1 MSGEHTKACGTHGST
16 VGLMFHP
23 SAFDYPLSWGF
34 LLSVVVVL
42 LLFVGMSQGL
52 MVRQLHEQ
60 SSGRVFEGRPACR
73 ESSYVVQRVD
83 GLIGYIPYRQV
94 HDLIM
99 GPTEG
104 VRISRRAIGFIGSQ
118 FDYRLLRSPKIKAT
132 LPNTL
137 YLPNSQQNT
146 FNDEVGFVHPTQ
158 FAMLAE
164 DSTGDAAISDG
175 TTFWSRDHKLGVST
189 QAILPLYNAA
199 KRAFIAAME
208 EYKRLG
214 DCDDGLESEVM
225 GCIVRLSCCSAPI
238 SALPGT
244 QEIKNELSEQV
255 LHELKIS
262 RNWAGLHVADN
273 CCFHYRRRLM
283 LRILKDST
291 CKLENASP
299 GFSVEVSEVW
309 KEELDW
315 NEMLIKR
322 YIGREALWLHRRF
335 LSLCWMKQFSTNLHD
350 VSCHSDL
357 KISTSD
363 SFNSFIDN
371 ELQLLNSCSTVPDND
386 FEDFQAQA
394 TYSATY
400 TLWVTK
406 QIPEIWS
413 EFQEKLTI
421 GNLKT
426 MLSKVCPERSFLW
439 DSLID

>member
-1 MSGEHTKACGTHGST
+1 M
-16 VGLMFHP
+16 
-23 SAFDYPLSWGF
+23 
-34 LLSVVVVL
+34 
-42 LLFVGMSQGL
+42 
-52 MVRQLHEQ
+52 
-60 SSGRVFEGRPACR
+60 
-73 ESSYVVQRVD
+73 
-83 GLIGYIPYRQV
+83 
-94 HDLIM
+94 
-99 GPTEG
+99 
-104 VRISRRAIGFIGSQ
+104 
-118 FDYRLLRSPKIKAT
+118 
-132 LPNTL
+132 N
-137 YLPNSQQNT
+137 YLAWN
-146 FNDEVGFVHPTQ
+146 HRCW
-158 FAMLAE
+158 L
-164 DSTGDAAISDG
+164 
-175 TTFWSRDHKLGVST
+175 VSHMT
-189 QAILPLYNAA
+189 
-199 KRAFIAAME
+199 R
-208 EYKRLG
+208 
-214 DCDDGLESEVM
+214 
-225 GCIVRLSCCSAPI
+225 
-238 SALPGT
+238 
-244 QEIKNELSEQV
+244 EQV
-255 LHELKIS
+255 MHELKKS

-299 GFSVEVSEVW
+299 GYSVEVSEVW

-335 LSLCWMKQFSTNLHD
+335 LSLCWMKQFATNLHD

-371 ELQLLNSCSTVPDND
+371 ELHLLNSCSTILDND

-400 TLWVTK
+400 ILWLTK
-406 QIPEIWS
+406 QIPEFWS

-426 MLSKVCPERSFLW
+426 MLSKVCPERSFPW

>member
-1 MSGEHTKACGTHGST
+1 M
-16 VGLMFHP
+16 
-23 SAFDYPLSWGF
+23 D
-34 LLSVVVVL
+34 L
-42 LLFVGMSQGL
+42 LLQFQHIL
-52 MVRQLHEQ
+52 ETD
-60 SSGRVFEGRPACR
+60 P
-73 ESSYVVQRVD
+73 
-83 GLIGYIPYRQV
+83 LI
-94 HDLIM
+94 
-99 GPTEG
+99 
-104 VRISRRAIGFIGSQ
+104 
-118 FDYRLLRSPKIKAT
+118 
-132 LPNTL
+132 
-137 YLPNSQQNT
+137 
-146 FNDEVGFVHPTQ
+146 DEVGFVHPTQ
-158 FAMLAE
+158 FATLTE

-175 TTFWSRDHKLGVST
+175 TTFWCRDHKLGVST

-214 DCDDGLESEVM
+214 DDGLESEVM
-225 GCIVRLSCCSAPI
+225 KHSKALLLLSSDFGTAWNSRKSLAIYSRGISDTNSICRKLVVSKKQQLSMYMGELLLSALVLSCSPKSDQAWSHRRWVIKSIRGKCSD
-238 SALPGT
+238 L
-244 QEIKNELSEQV
+244 QEILGKESELVEKIAERSKMNYRAWNHRCWLVSYMTREQV
-255 LHELKIS
+255 LHELKKS

-273 CCFHYRRRLM
+273 CCFHYRRRLI
-283 LRILKDST
+283 LWILKDS
-291 CKLENASP
+291 KLENASP
-299 GFSVEVSEVW
+299 GYSVEVSEVW

-335 LSLCWMKQFSTNLHD
+335 LSLCWMKQFATNLHD
-350 VSCHSDL
+350 VFCHSDL

-371 ELQLLNSCSTVPDND
+371 ELHLLNSCSTILDND

-400 TLWVTK
+400 ILWLTK
-406 QIPEIWS
+406 QIPEFWS

-426 MLSKVCPERSFLW
+426 MLSKVCPERSFPW